1 MPKPKQKL
9 SAIVLLRPASGRR
22 ISGDAQITSATLPE
36 YLPAKDA
43 AQKARAHF
51 QQQGF
56 EVSELAAISFNIT
69 ASREQFE
76 DQFGA
81 AIDVAKGYPRVR
93 LGNDQ
98 FAYELPLDR
107 LPAPL
112 AAIVEAVTFE
122 EPAEVYGGTFP

>member
-22 ISGDAQITSATLPE
+22 ITGQSQITSATLPE
-36 YLPAKDA
+36 YLPAKDS
-43 AQKARAHF
+43 AQKARAYF

-56 EVSELAAISFNIT
+56 DVSELAAISFNIT
-69 ASREQFE
+69 AGLEQFE
-76 DQFGA
+76 KQFGA
-81 AIDVAKGYPRVR
+81 AIDLAEGYPRVK
-93 LGNDQ
+93 LGKGK

-107 LPAPL
+107 LPEPL
-112 AAIVEAVTFE
+112 AGIVEAVTFE